1 MSQGTSGMAT
11 THPACLPIRILT
23 IQAFSEKLIFLM
35 FSSSMAVPWGLATL
49 GVLFGSKLLLI
60 PIQVLTSYLWVM
72 SRITSKWHTCYQWC
86 HRSARSAP
94 LAWQL
99 VLHLRSVG
107 RTTSGEKSIFSFVKV
122 DIVHWTILLSALNR
136 ECLLVAVAEAI
147 PLAVIYLVAIIMA
160 CDLHRFQVRG
170 RSNEFDKLY
179 VEGGLFYLF
188 LSLKCKPV

>member
-1 MSQGTSGMAT
+1 M
-11 THPACLPIRILT
+11 
-23 IQAFSEKLIFLM
+23 
-35 FSSSMAVPWGLATL
+35 
-49 GVLFGSKLLLI
+49 
-60 PIQVLTSYLWVM
+60 
-72 SRITSKWHTCYQWC
+72 
-86 HRSARSAP
+86 
-94 LAWQL
+94 
-99 VLHLRSVG
+99 LHLRSVG
-107 RTTSGEKSIFSFVKV
+107 RTISGEKRIFSFVKV

-188 LSLKCKPV
+188 LSLKCKLV